1 MVAGRGCR
9 GIRALCDA
17 LKGRA
22 EPMTRVS
29 VAGHAKL
36 SWLLVRG
43 ALRQLAGRANGH
55 PFLRWPLLPL
65 RADRLVIAPQD
76 LRTADATRAGEIYS
90 GRFALAGKVV
100 VCDRRSIFEMEPP
113 SEDWAVAL
121 LGFGWLRHLRAAESG
136 ITRANAR
143 ALIDE
148 WIAQQGSWHALAWR
162 PDVLSRRIISWL
174 SQSTLIL
181 QDADMRFYRR
191 FLRSLIRQVR
201 YLRHTAGDARRG
213 VARMQA
219 VVALSYAALCIA
231 GQARHIK
238 STTERLIDEIERQIL
253 PDGGHISRN
262 PGAVIDILLELLP
275 LRQAFAARN
284 IAPPQPLLNAVD
296 RMMPML
302 RFFRHSD
309 GTFAHFNGMG
319 ATPADLLLTLLA
331 YDEARGAPVAS
342 APYAAY
348 QRLEAGGGALIVD
361 TGGAPPLEMSLDAH
375 AGCLSFEFSSPRQ
388 SLIVV
393 NCGMPALG
401 RENWRQLAR
410 STAAHSTVAFND
422 ASSARFVELSAFRRM
437 LGGSPMLGGPRSVA
451 VTREDGPDGVVLRAA
466 HDGYADRFGIVHQR
480 LLTLAADGSRLDGE
494 DIFLDAGG
502 GARLRAAEDEFAVRF
517 HLHPAVR
524 ATRLTDGHGVMLMT
538 PNKEVW
544 TFSAY
549 AERAELE
556 DSVYLAGSEGP
567 RRTTQIVIH
576 GHACSTPRVPWSLQQ
591 VQTAGAARQP
601 DEEEPRLPL

>member
-1 MVAGRGCR
+1 MS
-9 GIRALCDA
+9 
-17 LKGRA
+17 
-22 EPMTRVS
+22 RVS

-437 LGGSPMLGGPRSVA
+437 LGGSPMLGGPRSVS
-451 VTREDGPDGVVLRAA
+451 VTREDVPDGVVLRAA